1 MKKKIL
7 ISAVI
12 LAASITAHAQQR
24 IDTNKRV
31 NLTQSDIWAIHG
43 IITQTIQK
51 LHKIDMS
58 SLKRDSLDSYLVSIT
73 SVIEERYKRA
83 KVDTVKGGRK

>member
-1 MKKKIL
+1 MKKI
-7 ISAVI
+7 ITITAIFIVAI
-12 LAASITAHAQQR
+12 GTAHAQQR
-24 IDTNKRV
+24 IDTSKRV

-58 SLKRDSLDSYLVSIT
+58 SLKRDSLDSYLGSIT

-83 KVDTVKGGRK
+83 KVDTVKGGKK